1 MATSTVTEPT
11 PPRSLTALIHND
23 ALTSSST
30 LSLDSL
36 LTKQVSTYIHS
47 LSNFSL
53 ADLRLQPQ
61 QLQSKSDDLHH
72 QLSQL
77 CVSQT
82 DAFIRIHHAEQQ
94 FSPSL
99 TTLATH
105 LDHLLNNLLPN
116 LQTAAQN
123 FVSASQPVLA
133 ERHKL
138 HNVADQ
144 YERGHLS
151 DLLDIPPLVHTC
163 VKAGHY
169 AEAIQLTQHLISLLQ
184 PSDHTISTSPNTTNH
199 GQRNTFLSLLLESLS
214 HLATIKADLISSFHK
229 PGLKLPSARKSVIV
243 LRKLN
248 SLQDQLG
255 SIPDWTQIL
264 AAPHVQP
271 LVPQLALTQTH
282 ICLAFLKARIK
293 SFSTALDAIG
303 APSTFSSQAYLT
315 RYIDLWRQETNDTLG
330 MAFSLFIDD
339 APPADQPQTSTN
351 QRNEMVN
358 PAYLISSFAISGLEK
373 LRTTIEFHLNTAAQ
387 RTISSPH
394 TLEILAETYANV
406 HTQLSY
412 ASAAMTRFGFE
423 FGSLLF
429 SPTPSSTPPFDT
441 RLLSTIENTYLTALT
456 RSLDATFSHFQSELE
471 THVFK
476 SQPVSL
482 PSRWLISTQLSAS
495 SFKRLY
501 TISSDMDGAM
511 YDDFTSPNIELVD
524 YPPLTKLVNRLV
536 GWLNVLQVF
545 APISISHFLLSALD
559 DHFARLSERLLFEI
573 PQHISKLDQATTP
586 RAYKPLLE
594 DEDEEDE
601 LRLMVEHLEER
612 DEMVLR
618 SEVVREREEV
628 MLGKVLRIWNSSVV
642 HWIMHIVKEEV
653 FDVRPN
659 TEVLKVEDMLKKIQE
674 WIEFT
679 EEKVGEANKQRR
691 LDAIERKRVIQEKKA
706 AEEEQERVKLV
717 KQEQEQAR
725 LKAKQQQEE
734 EQVRI
739 RAEIQARL
747 QAEIQAKAEAEAE
760 AKAKAEAEAKAK
772 AEAEAKAKAEAEAKA
787 KAEAEAK
794 AKAEAEAKAKAEAEA
809 KAKAEA
815 EAEAKAK
822 AAEEEE
828 VRIKAAEEAAR
839 LEAEAVAKAN
849 EQIKLKAEA
858 KAVKERKEAEEKA
871 AVQDNEAQTQAQ
883 AAAKSQGEKKKGDD
897 KTGAAAQADIQIDFA
912 GQKSI
917 VTQHIE
923 EAPANKEQVST
934 EEPAKTLQ
942 KTAASGTSKKFSLA
956 EKLRLRKEERDRALA
971 AAAAAANADA
981 ASEEKSQASSTQGGS
996 ATGTRPG
1003 GEDREKE
1010 TIAEDQAQVDAT
1022 DQHGQSMTEVDQGVK
1037 RTQESKQDVDS
1048 KPKGE
1053 IVQECEQVADQGETD
1068 GQDELEAGEEDE
1080 ESGADTPTTPA
1091 TPTMSNFDSGV
1102 GGSSAARSNKKKK
1115 NNKKKK

>member
-734 EQVRI
+734 EQ
-739 RAEIQARL
+739 
-747 QAEIQAKAEAEAE
+747 
-760 AKAKAEAEAKAK
+760 
-772 AEAEAKAKAEAEAKA
+772 
-787 KAEAEAK
+787 
-794 AKAEAEAKAKAEAEA
+794 
-809 KAKAEA
+809 
-815 EAEAKAK
+815 
-822 AAEEEE
+822 
-828 VRIKAAEEAAR
+828 
-839 LEAEAVAKAN
+839 
-849 EQIKLKAEA
+849 IKLKAEA